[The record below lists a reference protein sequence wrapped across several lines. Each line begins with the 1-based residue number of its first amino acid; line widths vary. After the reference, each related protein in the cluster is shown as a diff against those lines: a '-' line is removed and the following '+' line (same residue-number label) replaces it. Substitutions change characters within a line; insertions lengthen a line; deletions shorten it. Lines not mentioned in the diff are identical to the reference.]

1 MATQTIDVRRADS
14 RYRTR
19 TGWLESRHSFSFGQH
34 HHPENTHHGLLL
46 VSNHDIVKPGSGF
59 MTHPHQDMEIITRV
73 LEVAGPDQGAP
84 GRVGLDEREAEE
96 ILDSYSLAVT
106 TVAEK
111 VSPAVVNIRT
121 FGRANGRGYEAE
133 GAGSGVII
141 APDGYALTN
150 SHVVHG
156 ARRFEANL
164 ADGRTLAA
172 SLVGDDPATDLA
184 VVHIDSTGLP
194 VAGLGDSDRIRVGQL
209 VIAIGNPFGFQTTVT
224 AGVVSA
230 LGRSLRGQSGRLI
243 EDVIQTDAAL
253 NPGNSGG
260 PLVDSRGRVVGI
272 NAAIIQGAQGLCF
285 AIPINTARWVAG
297 LLIRDGHIRRA
308 YLGISGEVLRL
319 RGPAARG
326 GGVTPTGVA
335 VMQVVPGSP
344 AERAGLQPRDI
355 IVALDDAPVLTVDDM
370 HRFLTRAEIGA
381 VVRVG
386 VLRGSQRLELRATLS
401 AALD

>member
-1 MATQTIDVRRADS
+1 MIDAA
-14 RYRTR
+14 
-19 TGWLESRHSFSFGQH
+19 
-34 HHPENTHHGLLL
+34 LL
-46 VSNHDIVKPGSGF
+46 VAINGPSG
-59 MTHPHQDMEIITRV
+59 
-73 LEVAGPDQGAP
+73 AAP
-84 GRVGLDEREAEE
+84 SQAVLDEREAEE
-96 ILDSYSLAVT
+96 ILDGYSLAVT

-121 FGRANGRGYEAE
+121 FGQANRRPGYDAG

-156 ARRFEANL
+156 AGRLEATL
-164 ADGRTLAA
+164 SDGRTFSAR
-172 SLVGDDPATDLA
+172 LVGDDPTTDLA
-184 VVHIDSTGLP
+184 VVNLDSAGLP
-194 VAGLGDSDRIRVGQL
+194 AAELGDSDRLRVGQL

-260 PLVDSRGRVVGI
+260 PLVDSRGRTVGI
-272 NAAIIQGAQGLCF
+272 NAAVIQGAQGICF

-297 LLIRDGHIRRA
+297 RLIRDGHIRRA
-308 YLGISGEVLRL
+308 YLGIAGEVLRL
-319 RGPAARG
+319 RGSVRG
-326 GGVTPTGVA
+326 DTGGVAPTGVA

-344 AERAGLQPRDI
+344 ADRANLQPRDV
-355 IVALDDAPVLTVDDM
+355 IVALDDAPVRTVDDM
-370 HRFLTRAEIGA
+370 HRFLTRAAINST
-381 VVRVG
+381 VRVH
-386 VLRGSQRLELRATLS
+386 VLRGAQRLELKATLS
-401 AALD
+401 AAPD

>member
-1 MATQTIDVRRADS
+1 MSILDPAAVLAINGTD
-14 RYRTR
+14 
-19 TGWLESRHSFSFGQH
+19 
-34 HHPENTHHGLLL
+34 N
-46 VSNHDIVKPGSGF
+46 GS
-59 MTHPHQDMEIITRV
+59 
-73 LEVAGPDQGAP
+73 A
-84 GRVGLDEREAEE
+84 GRVGLDEREAED
-96 ILDSYSLAVT
+96 ILDGYSLAVT

-121 FGRANGRGYEAE
+121 FGQGRTRRGLEAE

-156 ARRFEANL
+156 AQRFEATL
-164 ADGRTLAA
+164 ADGRTFAA
-172 SLVGDDPATDLA
+172 RLVGDDPTTDLA
-184 VVHIDSTGLP
+184 VVNVDSFGLP
-194 VAGLGDSDRIRVGQL
+194 SAELGDSDRLRVGQL

-230 LGRSLRGQSGRLI
+230 LGRSLRAQSGRLI
-243 EDVIQTDAAL
+243 EDVVQTDAAL

-297 LLIRDGHIRRA
+297 LLIRDGRIQRS
-308 YLGISGEVLRL
+308 YLGIGGEVLRL
-319 RGPAARG
+319 RGPAVRERG
-326 GGVTPTGVA
+326 GVAPTGVA

-344 AERAGLQPRDI
+344 AERAGLQTRDV
-355 IVALDDAPVLTVDDM
+355 IVALDDSPVRTVDDM
-370 HRFLTRAEIGA
+370 HRFLTRVEVGST
-381 VVRVG
+381 VRVA
-386 VLRGSQRLELRATLS
+386 VLRGAQRIELRATLS
-401 AALD
+401 AAPE